1 VAYDEGLAERVRDA
15 LADRPGVVERKMFGG
30 LALMVRGNMAC
41 GVIGEDVIVRLPK
54 EDCEQALAE
63 DGVRPFGIPGKR
75 PMTGFILVGGEQ
87 LADDASLA
95 RWVGRALAHAAA
107 MPPK

>member
-1 VAYDEGLAERVRDA
+1 
-15 LADRPGVVERKMFGG
+15 M
-30 LALMVRGNMAC
+30 
-41 GVIGEDVIVRLPK
+41 
-54 EDCEQALAE
+54 
-63 DGVRPFGIPGKR
+63 PGKR

>member
-1 VAYDEGLAERVRDA
+1 VAYDTELAERVRDA
-15 LADRPGVVERKMFGG
+15 IALREELTEREMFGG
-30 LALMVRGNMAC
+30 IGFMLGGNMAC

-63 DGVRPFGIPGKR
+63 DGVRPFGMPGKR

-95 RWVGRALAHAAA
+95 RWVERALAHAAA